1 MKPNLYLIFIVLLFS
16 SCNEFLEEE
25 PKDFF
30 FPENI
35 ETEKDAEMMLL
46 GALSYFNTPDLY
58 ERAFYLLGE
67 ISSDQT
73 IVKYTSGSFYEIDSY
88 SHHPLSAYV
97 EAVWCGFYQVI
108 NSANFLITKVPVASS
123 ISDDLKDKYIA
134 SGKFI
139 RALSYF
145 HLVRLYGGVPVLTE
159 AVEDFSSEKGI
170 VRSSVAEVYQQII
183 TDLNDAEQVLP
194 VEEWTAYGKPTQGA
208 AKTLLA
214 KVYLTMAGYPINDE
228 SMWEKAA
235 IKSKEVLSL
244 ERYGLVEDVND
255 LWLIAKKN
263 SKEHIFCTQNNT
275 TLSSRSL
282 MCVQSRPKGRSAD
295 GKEITEP
302 GWAMWGSTID
312 FYNEFSDEDLRKT
325 ASFCS
330 EFEGVSYE
338 NFPTKQPYIQKW
350 IDDDREGT
358 DYFQRNK
365 RTDTNFPIFRYAEVL
380 LINAEAENEAFGPT
394 KAAYDPINE
403 VRNRAGLPDL
413 DAGLSKDQFRIA
425 LKKERSFE
433 LAFECK
439 RRFDLV
445 RWGDFEEVMSNDK
458 YAGTFFEST
467 HILYPIPE
475 GDIILNSNLEQ
486 NLGYE

>member
-1 MKPNLYLIFIVLLFS
+1 MKLKLLLYIFILVFFS
-16 SCNEFLEEE
+16 SCDDFLEEE
-25 PKDFF
+25 PKDFLT
-30 FPENI
+30 PKNVK
-35 ETEKDAEMMLL
+35 TEKDAEMMLL
-46 GALSYFNTPDLY
+46 GTFSYYNTPDLY
-58 ERAFYLLGE
+58 ERSFYLLAE

-73 IVKYTSGSFYEIDSY
+73 IVKYTSGALYEIDSY
-88 SHHPLSAYV
+88 SHHSLSAHV
-97 EAVWCGFYQVI
+97 KAVWRGLYQTI
-108 NSANFLITKVPVASS
+108 NSANFLINKVPDSNF
-123 ISDDLKDKYIA
+123 SDDLKDRYIA
-134 SGKFI
+134 SGKFL

-145 HLVRLYGGVPVLTE
+145 HLVRLYGGVPLLTE
-159 AVEDFSSEKGI
+159 AVENFNSKEGIKRSSE
-170 VRSSVAEVYQQII
+170 VEVYQQII
-183 TDLNDAEQVLP
+183 SDLEYAERILP
-194 VEEWTAYGKPTQGA
+194 VEEWNAYGKPTQGA

-214 KVYLTMAGYPINDE
+214 KVYLTMAGYPINDD

-235 IKSKEVLSL
+235 SKSKEVLGMV
-244 ERYGLVEDVND
+244 RYGLIEDVND

-263 SKEHIFCTQNNT
+263 SKEHIFCIQNNT
-275 TLSSRSL
+275 SLSSRSL
-282 MCVQSRPKGRSAD
+282 MCVQSRPSGRSAD
-295 GKEITEP
+295 GKKITES
-302 GWAMWGSTID
+302 GWAMWGSTIG
-312 FYNEFSDEDLRKT
+312 FYNEFSNDDLRKSS
-325 ASFCS
+325 SFCT
-330 EFEGVSYE
+330 EFQGVSYV

-350 IDDDREGT
+350 IDDGREGE

-365 RTDTNFPIFRYAEVL
+365 RTNTNFPIFRYAEVL

-394 KAAYDPINE
+394 KVAYDPINE

-445 RWGDFEEVMSNDK
+445 RWGDFEEVMSKDK

-467 HILYPIPE
+467 HVLYPIPE

>member
-1 MKPNLYLIFIVLLFS
+1 MKLKLLLYIFISLFFF
-16 SCNEFLEEE
+16 SCNDFLEEK
-25 PKDFF
+25 PKDFLT
-30 FPENI
+30 PENI
-35 ETEKDAEMMLL
+35 KTEKDAEMMLL
-46 GALSYFNTPDLY
+46 GTLSYYNSPDLY
-58 ERAFYLLGE
+58 ERAFYLLSE

-73 IVKYTSGSFYEIDSY
+73 IVKYTSGSLYEIDSY
-88 SHHPLSAYV
+88 SHHTLSAYV
-97 EAVWCGFYQVI
+97 KAVWRGLYKTI
-108 NSANFLITKVPVASS
+108 NSANLLIDKVPSS
-123 ISDDLKDKYIA
+123 DLNDDLKERYIA

-145 HLVRLYGGVPVLTE
+145 HLVRLYGGVPVLTKS
-159 AVEDFSSEKGI
+159 VEDFSSENGLK
-170 VRSSVAEVYQQII
+170 RSEVAEVYQQIVS
-183 TDLNDAEQVLP
+183 DLEFAEKNLP
-194 VEEWTAYGKPTQGA
+194 VEEWNAYGKPTRGA

-214 KVYLTMAGYPINDE
+214 KVYLTMAGYPINDT

-235 IKSKEVLSL
+235 TKSKEVLNLS
-244 ERYGLVEDVND
+244 RYDLIEDVND
-255 LWLIAKKN
+255 LWLISKKN
-263 SKEHIFCTQNNT
+263 SKEHIFCIQNNT
-275 TLSSRSL
+275 SLSSRSL

-295 GKEITEP
+295 GKKITES

-312 FYNEFSDEDLRKT
+312 FYNKFSDEDLRKS
-325 ASFCS
+325 ASFCT
-330 EFEGVSYE
+330 EFQGVPYI

-350 IDDDREGT
+350 IDANRDGR

-394 KAAYDPINE
+394 EAAYFSINK
-403 VRNRAGLPDL
+403 VRNRAGLDNL
-413 DAGLSKDQFRIA
+413 DAGLSKDQFRSA

-445 RWGDFEEVMSNDK
+445 RWGDFDEVMSEDESAK
-458 YAGTFFEST
+458 AFFKTT

-475 GDIILNSNLEQ
+475 GDRILNTNLEQ
-486 NLGYE
+486 NPGYN